1 MIYNNDKIVKA
12 TKFKDGEKIVTKS
25 EEDFEDSPKEYKLF
39 GIFAEGGRV
48 KGINNNTGES
58 YGVVIGSV
66 KKSDEDIDGGTEM
79 NVRSSYSSRI
89 SEVKLVFDKNGNLHE
104 ITDYGY
110 GLEGNFPDTSKRSG
124 GRIYNADKKETLEI
138 LSKKYNPAFAKK
150 LIELAKSQGLHTM
163 IGVIDSEN
171 KSSITFHEQ
180 FGFKTVGIIKE
191 SGYKFD
197 RWLDS
202 VFMQLLLE

>member
-1 MIYNNDKIVKA
+1 MEVQIRPFEIKDTQSILDIINYNILNSTALYDYKTRDFETQKTILEDKIIKGFPVIVAECDGKLVGFGMYSEFRFREA
-12 TKFKDGEKIVTKS
+12 YKFTVEHSVYV
-25 EEDFEDSPKEYKLF
+25 SPNEM
-39 GIFAEGGRV
+39 G
-48 KGINNNTGES
+48 KGIGKM
-58 YGVVIGSV
+58 I
-66 KKSDEDIDGGTEM
+66 M
-79 NVRSSYSSRI
+79 
-89 SEVKLVFDKNGNLHE
+89 
-104 ITDYGY
+104 
-110 GLEGNFPDTSKRSG
+110 
-124 GRIYNADKKETLEI
+124 AQ
-138 LSKKYNPAFAKK
+138 
-150 LIELAKSQGLHTM
+150 LIFLAKAQGFHTM

>member
-1 MIYNNDKIVKA
+1 MEVQIRPFEIKDTQSILDIINYNILNSTALYDYKTRDFETQKTILEDKINKGFPVLIAEYNGKLVGFGMYSEFRFREA
-12 TKFKDGEKIVTKS
+12 YKFTVEHSVYV
-25 EEDFEDSPKEYKLF
+25 SPNEM
-39 GIFAEGGRV
+39 G
-48 KGINNNTGES
+48 KGIGKM
-58 YGVVIGSV
+58 I
-66 KKSDEDIDGGTEM
+66 M
-79 NVRSSYSSRI
+79 
-89 SEVKLVFDKNGNLHE
+89 
-104 ITDYGY
+104 
-110 GLEGNFPDTSKRSG
+110 
-124 GRIYNADKKETLEI
+124 AQ
-138 LSKKYNPAFAKK
+138 
-150 LIELAKSQGLHTM
+150 LIVLAKAQGFHTM